1 MVADGHGH
9 AFDVWAAVDGEIHLQ
24 IVKPFVKSIAEAMG
38 M

>member
-9 AFDVWAAVDGEIHLQ
+9 AFDVWAAVGGEIHLQ
-24 IVKPFVKSIAEAMG
+24 IVKPFVKSIAEAIG